1 MRSSTPSTR
10 FTAPD
15 TVLRKSRTPRPRPL
29 PWRISLTRRILAVNI
44 FALALLA
51 GGFFYLDSYR
61 TRIIDGRIN
70 RITREMALMS
80 VALQDLPASRRTTM
94 VERFAALT
102 GYRVRLYGPDGTR
115 DVDSRSRDMPAD
127 GLVDPATEPLNMR
140 AARLLDEVV
149 DSIVFARVPPLYAE
163 PETDIAPNWPEAAE
177 VRRTGHSAASFRFA
191 PDRTPVLTVAA
202 PFGVSDAQ
210 GRAVLLATENAR
222 DITMTVRAERL
233 RISLVLAAGIITSI
247 LLSLFLARTIV
258 RPLQR
263 LARAALRV
271 RLGRAREVIVP
282 RLPDRRDEIG
292 LLARAVSDMTQ
303 ALRKRIDA
311 TDSFAADVSHELKN
325 PIASL
330 RSALEGLRHITDP
343 DLRARLMAIAEDDV
357 LRLDRLVTDI
367 AEASRMDAQLSRATF
382 RIIDLKTLITR
393 LVRAREMR
401 GIENDVRLRFESPQ
415 TPVPPIAGE
424 EKRLA
429 RVIENLI
436 ANGVSFSPAGGT
448 VTIRLQAD
456 AAADLAIITV
466 EDEGPG
472 VPADE
477 REAVFRRFH
486 SHRPEGE
493 DFGTH
498 SGLGLAIARS
508 ILDGH
513 DGTIAVEDRPDGQS
527 GARFVVR
534 LPLAD
539 DHHGHEERE
548 E

>member
-1 MRSSTPSTR
+1 MAPA
-10 FTAPD
+10 TAS
-15 TVLRKSRTPRPRPL
+15 RKSRNTPRRRL

-61 TRIIDGRIN
+61 TRIIDERIS
-70 RITREMALMS
+70 RITREMMLVSAALRDVPEAKRARMI
-80 VALQDLPASRRTTM
+80 A
-94 VERFAALT
+94 RFSMLT
-102 GYRVRLYGPDGTR
+102 GYRVRLYGEDGQREEDSVALGVHGDSLVNPD
-115 DVDSRSRDMPAD
+115 
-127 GLVDPATEPLNMR
+127 TEPLNMR
-140 AARLLDEVV
+140 AARILDELV
-149 DSIVFARVPPLYAE
+149 DSIVFARVPSLYTE
-163 PETDIAPNWPEAAE
+163 PAKDVATAWPEAREA
-177 VRRTGHSAASFRFA
+177 RAHLRPTSSFRFA
-191 PDRTPVLTVAA
+191 PDRTPVLTVAT
-202 PFGVSDAQ
+202 PFDA
-210 GRAVLLATENAR
+210 GGAVLLATENAR

-233 RISLVLAAGIITSI
+233 RIGMVLAAGIIVSI

-263 LARAALRV
+263 LARAAVRV

-330 RSALEGLRHITDP
+330 RSALEGLRRIDDP
-343 DLRARLMAIAEDDV
+343 ELRARLMAIAEDDV

-382 RIIDLKTLITR
+382 GPIDLRKLISR
-393 LVRAREMR
+393 LVRAHEMR
-401 GIENDVRLRFESPQ
+401 GIDHGVRLRFDPAPIPI
-415 TPVPPIAGE
+415 PVISGE
-424 EKRLA
+424 EQRLA

-436 ANGVSFSPAGGT
+436 ANGISFSPEAGT
-448 VTIRLQAD
+448 VRIALDAD
-456 AAADLAIITV
+456 TDYAVVTV

-477 REAVFRRFH
+477 RESIFRRFH

-493 DFGTH
+493 DFGKH

-513 DGTIAVEDRPDGQS
+513 NGSIVIEDRPDGQS
-527 GARFVVR
+527 GARFIVR
-534 LPLAD
+534 LPLAE
-539 DHHGHEERE
+539 DHHGHEGRDE
-548 E
+548 